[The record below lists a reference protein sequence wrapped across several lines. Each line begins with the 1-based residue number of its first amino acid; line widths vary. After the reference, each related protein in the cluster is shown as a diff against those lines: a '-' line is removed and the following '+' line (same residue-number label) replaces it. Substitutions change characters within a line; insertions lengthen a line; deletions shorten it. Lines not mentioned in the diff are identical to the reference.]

1 MFLQKVPPFKNPHAA
16 LEQYQT
22 PASIVADIIYTAFCS
37 NDLVGKHV
45 VDLGCG
51 TGIFAFGA
59 AIAHASKVIGIDI
72 DERSIKDAKAFAK
85 EHDLSVLFL
94 RQDITSVENKADT
107 VLMNP
112 PFGAQKTH
120 VHADRLFMEKAFE
133 IAPVI
138 YSLHLSSTI
147 PFITSL
153 INALQGEITFR
164 KTYIFPLKGAFS
176 FHEKL
181 LMNIDVTLLR
191 TIHVS
196 D

>member
-1 MFLQKVPPFKNPHAA
+1 MFLQQVPPFQNPHAD

-37 NDLVGKHV
+37 NDIAGKHV

-72 DERSIKDAKAFAK
+72 DESSIKDAKAFAK

-94 RQDITSVENKADT
+94 CQDIACVESMADT

-120 VHADRLFMEKAFE
+120 VHADRLFIEKAFE

-138 YSLHLSSTI
+138 YSLHLTNTI
-147 PFITSL
+147 PFITKL
-153 INALQGEITFR
+153 INALNGEITMK
-164 KTYIFPLKGAFS
+164 KTYRFPLKGVFS
-176 FHEKL
+176 FHEKP